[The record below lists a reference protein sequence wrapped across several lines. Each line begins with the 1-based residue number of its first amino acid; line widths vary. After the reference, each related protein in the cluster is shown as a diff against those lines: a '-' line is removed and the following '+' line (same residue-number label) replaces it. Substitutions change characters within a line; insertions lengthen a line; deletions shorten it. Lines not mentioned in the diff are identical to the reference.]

1 MQTVAPTGGIVLSED
16 TRHLVEGY
24 FELRDLGPTEV
35 KGISE
40 PMRALELARGGHG
53 QIVAAVAEGG
63 TGKSRLVYEFKR
75 LIPND
80 CKVLEAYSVSH
91 GKASAWLPVLELLHD
106 YFGIQQ
112 LDDPAT
118 RREKIRAALA
128 ALDPALLDTQSY
140 LFALLA
146 IAENSDPLAQ
156 MDPQVKRKRTI
167 DVLKRIVLR
176 ESLKQ
181 PIIITFEDLHWI
193 DSETQ
198 SLLDLLVDGIANARV
213 LLLVNYRPEYSHA
226 WTNKSYY
233 MQLRLD
239 ALGRESAE
247 EMLVT
252 LVGDGVELNPLKRLI
267 IERTEGNPFFI
278 EEMVQGL
285 FDDGALI
292 RDSPHPNPLCSEASK
307 RSRGVSPASGGTQMP
322 L

>member
-1 MQTVAPTGGIVLSED
+1 
-16 TRHLVEGY
+16 
-24 FELRDLGPTEV
+24 
-35 KGISE
+35 
-40 PMRALELARGGHG
+40 
-53 QIVAAVAEGG
+53 
-63 TGKSRLVYEFKR
+63 
-75 LIPND
+75 
-80 CKVLEAYSVSH
+80 
-91 GKASAWLPVLELLHD
+91 
-106 YFGIQQ
+106 
-112 LDDPAT
+112 
-118 RREKIRAALA
+118 
-128 ALDPALLDTQSY
+128 
-140 LFALLA
+140 
-146 IAENSDPLAQ
+146 

-181 PIIITFEDLHWI
+181 PIIIIFEDLHWI

-292 RDSPHPNPLCSEASK
+292 RDSPHPGPLCSEASK
-307 RSRGVSPASGGTQMP
+307 RSSRCKSCQWRYPDATVVISDGEKGDRLDRKLGSKSLCGQRELVRSVREASNSTGRTKRVNREAP
-322 L
+322 K